1 MNKTENKEELLKKNA
16 DDLGLEA
23 TLIQTIEEMAELIK
37 AICKYF
43 RYGNSKLN
51 DVIEEL
57 SDVSITSEQLK
68 YLIDCNDIVDEITME
83 KLIRTKERIEKT
95 GGNYEYTE

>member
-1 MNKTENKEELLKKNA
+1 
-16 DDLGLEA
+16 
-23 TLIQTIEEMAELIK
+23 MAELIK

-43 RYGNSKLN
+43 RYGNGKLN

-57 SDVSITSEQLK
+57 SDVSITSEQLR
-68 YLIDCNDIVDEITME
+68 YLIDCNDIVDEIVME